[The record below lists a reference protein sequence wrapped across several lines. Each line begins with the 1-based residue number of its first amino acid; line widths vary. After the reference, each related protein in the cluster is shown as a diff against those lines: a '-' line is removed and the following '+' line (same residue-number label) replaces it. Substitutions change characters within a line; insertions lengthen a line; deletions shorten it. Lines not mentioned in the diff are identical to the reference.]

1 MAKCEVCGKGTT
13 FGNTLSFT
21 RSHVSRRSHRE
32 FKPNI
37 KKVKALVKGNTK
49 TLSVCTKCLRAGKIT
64 RAV

>member
-1 MAKCEVCGKGTT
+1 MAKCEICGKKTA

-37 KKVKALVKGNTK
+37 KKVKALVNGNTK
-49 TLSVCTKCLRAGKIT
+49 TLSVCTKCLRNGKVQ